1 MLNWRDLVIR
11 AAAGVV
17 YVCILLFGILYNQ
30 YSFVVVFGTIL
41 VIALDEFYRL
51 IEQKTPHLIS
61 KLFNILFG
69 VSIFLSAYLFLE
81 EKSILA
87 LPITSITYL
96 LFLFASTIVI
106 KRPDIFNTI
115 IYSIFGQLYITL
127 PLCLLLLISY
137 DYKLPNTLYYFAFV
151 LAIFI
156 FIWVN
161 DTFAFLTGITL
172 GKDGKH
178 KLLERISPKKT
189 VEGFV
194 GGVSFTV
201 LAGIGLSYIFVEYT
215 IYFWIGFA
223 LISSLFATLGDL
235 FESMIKR
242 TYKVKDSGNIIPG
255 HGGILDRIDSL
266 LIVVPAIYV
275 YLLITNSFV

>member
-1 MLNWRDLVIR
+1 MLNWRNLITR
-11 AAAGVV
+11 AVAGAV
-17 YVCILLFGILYNQ
+17 YATILLFGVLYNQ
-30 YSFVVVFGTIL
+30 YSFVIVFGTTLIF
-41 VIALDEFYRL
+41 ALNEFYRL

-69 VSIFLSAYLFLE
+69 ISIFLSAYLFLE
-81 EKSILA
+81 EITILA
-87 LPITSITYL
+87 LPIISVTYL

-115 IYSIFGQLYITL
+115 IYSFFGQLYITF

-137 DYKLPNTLYYFAFV
+137 EYKLPNTLYYYAFV
-151 LAIFI
+151 LAILI

-172 GKDGKH
+172 GKH

-189 VEGFV
+189 IEGFV
-194 GGVSFTV
+194 GGIFFTV
-201 LAGIGLSYIFVEYT
+201 LAGIGFSYLFVEYT

-223 LISSLFATLGDL
+223 LIASLFATLGDL
-235 FESMIKR
+235 FESLIKR
-242 TYKVKDSGNIIPG
+242 TYKVKDSGNLIPG

-275 YLLITNSFV
+275 YLLITNSFI

>member
-1 MLNWRDLVIR
+1 MLNWRNLITR
-11 AAAGVV
+11 AVAGVV

-41 VIALDEFYRL
+41 VFALDEFYRL

-69 VSIFLSAYLFLE
+69 VVIFLSAYLFLE
-81 EKSILA
+81 EITILA
-87 LPITSITYL
+87 LPITSLIYL

-106 KRPDIFNTI
+106 KRTDIFNTI

-137 DYKLPNTLYYFAFV
+137 EYKLPNALYYYAFV
-151 LAIFI
+151 LAIFV

-161 DTFAFLTGITL
+161 DTFAFVTGITL
-172 GKDGKH
+172 GRH

-189 VEGFV
+189 IEGFI
-194 GGVSFTV
+194 GGILFTV
-201 LAGIGLSYIFVEYT
+201 LAGVGFSYLFVEYT

-223 LISSLFATLGDL
+223 LIVSLFATLGDL

-242 TYKVKDSGNIIPG
+242 TYNVKDTGNLIPG

-275 YLLITNSFV
+275 YLLITNSFI

>member
-1 MLNWRDLVIR
+1 MLNLQNLVTR
-11 AAAGVV
+11 AVAGVV

-30 YSFVVVFGTIL
+30 YSFVIVFGVIL
-41 VIALDEFYRL
+41 VFALDEFFKL

-69 VSIFLSAYLFLE
+69 LIIFFSAFLYLE
-81 EKSILA
+81 EISIIA
-87 LPITSITYL
+87 LPISALVYL

-106 KRPDIFNTI
+106 DRADIFNTI
-115 IYSIFGQLYITL
+115 IYSVFAQMYITL

-137 DYKLPNTLYYFAFV
+137 DYKLPNTIFYFAFV
-151 LAIFI
+151 LAIFV

-161 DTFAFLTGITL
+161 DTFAFLTGVTI
-172 GKDGKH
+172 GKH

-194 GGVSFTV
+194 GGIFFTV
-201 LAGIGLSYIFVEYT
+201 LAGVGFSFFFTEYS
-215 IYFWIGFA
+215 IYFWIIFA
-223 LISSLFATLGDL
+223 LIASLFATLGDL
-235 FESMIKR
+235 FESLIKR
-242 TYKVKDSGNIIPG
+242 TYKVKDSGNLIPG

-266 LIVVPAIYV
+266 LIVIPAIYV
-275 YLLITNSFV
+275 YLLITNFFL